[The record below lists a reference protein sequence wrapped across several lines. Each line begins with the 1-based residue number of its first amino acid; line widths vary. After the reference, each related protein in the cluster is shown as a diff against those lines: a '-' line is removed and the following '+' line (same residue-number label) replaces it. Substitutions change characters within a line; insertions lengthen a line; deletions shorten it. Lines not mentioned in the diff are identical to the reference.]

1 MSEGSLISSQSSIS
15 RSSGGAIPPTFH
27 VLTDILVKKGA
38 AEELPIQSKEEEEEE
53 EDMAT

>member
-27 VLTDILVKKGA
+27 VLTDILVTKGA
-38 AEELPIQSKEEEEEE
+38 VEELPIQSKEQEEEEV
-53 EDMAT
+53 DMAT